1 MNKKQK
7 AQAPTLS
14 RADKRVCKS
23 YIDQSYLLNKYQ
35 TLKADTKE
43 IVVSYFD
50 KIKTNVIILDDQ
62 SYIQK
67 IERTQRRF
75 DSKSFI
81 EYVKN
86 CGDHKLQ
93 LLVNGY
99 YKQIE
104 TLELKPFNDNLE
116 KIKKGV
122 KTNVK

>member
-7 AQAPTLS
+7 AQVPTLS

-35 TLKADTKE
+35 
-43 IVVSYFD
+43 
-50 KIKTNVIILDDQ
+50 
-62 SYIQK
+62 
-67 IERTQRRF
+67 
-75 DSKSFI
+75 
-81 EYVKN
+81 
-86 CGDHKLQ
+86 KLQ

-122 KTNVK
+122 KTNAK

>member
-7 AQAPTLS
+7 AQVPTLS

-86 CGDHKLQ
+86 CNDHKLQ

-122 KTNVK
+122 KTNAK

>member
-7 AQAPTLS
+7 AQVPTLS

-23 YIDQSYLLNKYQ
+23 YI
-35 TLKADTKE
+35 
-43 IVVSYFD
+43 
-50 KIKTNVIILDDQ
+50 DQ

-99 YKQIE
+99 YKQLQ

-122 KTNVK
+122 KTNA

>member
-1 MNKKQK
+1 M
-7 AQAPTLS
+7 
-14 RADKRVCKS
+14 
-23 YIDQSYLLNKYQ
+23 
-35 TLKADTKE
+35 KADTKE

-122 KTNVK
+122 KLSVRFNFIFIYFFIFYFNICLN